1 MNKLHILTTYE
12 QIAQLREYLRAEK
25 QHVKSIC
32 AFDTEAD
39 GKRAHVNK
47 VIGWSI
53 SIYEDEGF
61 YIPYYTWTD
70 EEQTCTENPEPIP
83 REGENNEERLYQC
96 ISDKSIALANDMI
109 ANLKDWRTIMHNA
122 TYDVIIVE
130 RNFNISL
137 LDSLYSDTM
146 LKKHTVDSDKPH
158 GLKECGEKFIGAD
171 AKDEQNDLKDSVI
184 RNGGKWNKQDKW
196 IWRGDLKYVGLYGA
210 KDTVITLVLE
220 NRLDEP
226 LDKLGLR
233 SFYYDD
239 LVMPLLK
246 TSTIPMQQHGF
257 PVDVKY
263 FRKLKM
269 ELEAE
274 IRRLN
279 GQVYG
284 EISDVTDELEQQVL
298 DRDYQIRAGGRFGQA
313 LIEYVGLDIPVS
325 PKTGKFSNAKAVLE
339 AWSKEQLQDASVDQI
354 PVIWYITGTCDKVP
368 RELFYDVQRHL
379 FEQDNPDSFSPVNL
393 NSGPQFAEVVK
404 EKWGIVSQKTS
415 RKTGAVSYDA
425 AAITQIAI
433 GRIQEQFDLNQ
444 ADAQEK
450 FEEYMEMDKLPD
462 EADWFVKFLRIRKLE
477 KLLSVYVEGV
487 LELEVDGV
495 IYSNMNQAGTASG
508 RYALN
513 NPNLQQ
519 LPAHSQLGS
528 MIKQGFVA
536 ERKHG

>member
-12 QIAQLREYLRAEK
+12 QIAQLREYLHGEK
-25 QHVKSIC
+25 EHVKSIC

-39 GKRAHVNK
+39 GRRAHVNR
-47 VIGWSI
+47 VIGWSV
-53 SIYEDEGF
+53 SVYDDEGF

-70 EEQTCTENPEPIP
+70 DDGLCTENPEPIP
-83 REGENNEERLYQC
+83 KEGENVAEKLHQA
-96 ISDKSIALANDMI
+96 ISDASIKLANDVL
-109 ANLKDWRTIMHNA
+109 ADLQEWRTIMHNA

-130 RNFNISL
+130 RNFG
-137 LDSLYSDTM
+137 LDMLKNLYSDTM

-171 AKDEQNDLKDSVI
+171 AKDEQDDLKESVI

-196 IWRGDLKYVGLYGA
+196 IWRGDLKYVGKYAA
-210 KDTVITLVLE
+210 KDTILTLRLE
-220 NRLDEP
+220 NYLDEP

-233 SFYYDD
+233 AFYYDD

-246 TSTIPMQQHGF
+246 TSTIPMQQVGF

-269 ELEAE
+269 ELESQ
-274 IRRLN
+274 IRELN
-279 GQVYG
+279 GQVYA
-284 EISDVTDELEQQVL
+284 EISDVTDELEQHVL
-298 DRDYQIRAGGRFGQA
+298 DRDYMVRPGGRFGQA
-313 LIEYVGLDIPVS
+313 LIEYVGLEAPINA
-325 PKTGKFSNAKAVLE
+325 KTGKFSTAKAVLD
-339 AWSKEQLQDASVDQI
+339 AWKAEQLKDATAEQI
-354 PVIWYITGTCDKVP
+354 PVIWYVTGECDKVP
-368 RELFYDVQRHL
+368 RETFRAVQMQL
-379 FEQDNPDSFSPVNL
+379 FEQDNPDAFSPVNL
-393 NSGPQFAEVVK
+393 NSGDQFAEVVK
-404 EKWGIVSQKTS
+404 AKWGIVSNKTS
-415 RKTGAVSYDA
+415 RKTGKVSYDA
-425 AAITQIAI
+425 AAITEIAI
-433 GRIQEQFDLNQ
+433 GRMQDQFDLNQ
-444 ADAQEK
+444 ADATEK
-450 FEEYMEMDKLPD
+450 FEEYMELTTLPP

-528 MIKQGFVA
+528 MIKQGFIA
-536 ERKHG
+536 EVKK